1 MRRDFQIS
9 IRFRGLK
16 KRRDFL
22 LKLLS
27 LIAFLNSTLSRQS
40 GLSSF
45 PQNSLSVSLACES
58 LLSVFTRTQV
68 VRTRATRRKQHTE

>member
-1 MRRDFQIS
+1 MDMPRLHAVSTF
-9 IRFRGLK
+9 GV
-16 KRRDFL
+16 
-22 LKLLS
+22 
-27 LIAFLNSTLSRQS
+27 IAADYMSYEITVSPTPNAEVTA
-40 GLSSF
+40 SF